1 MGNDFMKQHFDIT
14 LGLTVREYETAGK
27 LPFLKFQI
35 GETRNVQRSEPP
47 NGKTLPVGYNLTVLV
62 FHVRA
67 FGKTF
72 AEAKRKL
79 SVKI

>member
-1 MGNDFMKQHFDIT
+1 MKQHFDIT
-14 LGLTVREYETAGK
+14 LGLTVREYQKAGY

-35 GETRNVQRSEPP
+35 GDIRNVQRTAKPQ
-47 NGKTLPVGYNLTVLV
+47 GMTLPYGYSMTVPV

-72 AEAKRKL
+72 EEAKSKL
-79 SVKI
+79 TNKQH